1 METIKP
7 QLKIIFSVYFIILCH
22 KRSLLKLQKMADF
35 YYIPKAKIGWSFEN
49 LIVG

>member
-1 METIKP
+1 M
-7 QLKIIFSVYFIILCH
+7 LKFRIANLSH